1 MTAGEHRPRPVTA
14 LPAPLAITAAPDP
27 PDRMRNRLRKTSI
40 ALALVA
46 LAACAAV
53 AAPAGANRSQ
63 VTIIQHD
70 GDLLY
75 GPAELRNARLDE
87 FRDLGVEVVKFR
99 MDWRAM
105 APAPDSN
112 TKPSG
117 FSGENP
123 DEYPSQAWAAYDE
136 VIKGIV
142 SRGMRPYAMLG
153 GRAPEWA
160 TDGSGFV
167 TRPSGAEFKRFA
179 QAVGTR
185 YSGTFGGYTDP
196 LAPGGG
202 AAGLPRVT
210 LWGLWNEP
218 NLKSW
223 LSPQWKRSTPVSPRY
238 YRELVYGGQDGL
250 AASGHGGDDI
260 LIGELQPFTG
270 PRRSSSKVRPVEFL
284 RELACLDRRYRAY
297 RGSAARSRGC
307 TSFRRL
313 PGAGLAY
320 HPYTL
325 AGGPTVRQRH
335 RDDAS
340 IGQISRIV
348 TALDRLA
355 ARGRMERG
363 KLPVWN
369 SEFAFQTNPPD
380 TFQSP
385 IKRVPGFMA
394 ESEWI
399 GYRNGRVASYA
410 QYLIRD
416 DPLGPRNGG
425 FQSGLRFDDGRPKPG
440 VYSGFQLPFFV
451 RLRSSNQVEVF
462 GGVRA
467 GAAGQQVTLEQR
479 RGGGSFG
486 ALRTITL
493 GTNGYFLTKVNIS
506 RASSREFRFR
516 AGDSTSRRTKAV
528 RR

>member
-1 MTAGEHRPRPVTA
+1 
-14 LPAPLAITAAPDP
+14 
-27 PDRMRNRLRKTSI
+27 MRNRLRQTSI
-40 ALALVA
+40 VLALVA
-46 LAACAAV
+46 LATCLAA

-75 GPAELRNARLDE
+75 GSAELRNSRLDE

-99 MDWRAM
+99 MDWRAL
-105 APAPDSN
+105 APSPDSQS
-112 TKPSG
+112 KPGG

-123 DEYPSQAWAAYDE
+123 NEYPSENWAAYDE
-136 VIKGIV
+136 VVRGIV
-142 SRGMRPYAMLG
+142 ARGMRPYIMLG

-160 TDGSGFV
+160 TAGRGYVD
-167 TRPSGAEFKRFA
+167 RPNGDEFRRFA

-185 YSGTFGGYTDP
+185 YSGQFV
-196 LAPGGG
+196 PGGG
-202 AAGLPRVT
+202 GSSGGGGGGSLIPLPGGGGGTAATTPALPRVVI
-210 LWGLWNEP
+210 WGLWNEA

-223 LSPQWKRSTPVSPRY
+223 LSPQWKRSRPVSPRY
-238 YRELVYGGQDGL
+238 YRPLVYGGFDGL
-250 AASGHGGDDI
+250 AASGHGGDEI
-260 LIGELQPFTG
+260 LLGELQPFTG
-270 PRRSSSKVRPVEFL
+270 TRRSSIKVRPIEFL
-284 RELACLDRRYRAY
+284 RELACVDRRYRPY
-297 RGSAARSRGC
+297 RGSAARARGC
-307 TSFRRL
+307 ENFRRL
-313 PGAGLAY
+313 PGSGVAY

-335 RDDAS
+335 PDDAS
-340 IGQISRIV
+340 IGQISRVVKAI
-348 TALDRLA
+348 DRLA
-355 ARGRMERG
+355 SRKRLERGR
-363 KLPVWN
+363 LPVWN
-369 SEFAFQTNPPD
+369 TEFAFQTNPPD
-380 TFQSP
+380 RFQSP
-385 IKRVPGFMA
+385 IKRVPGFMG

-399 GYRNGRVASYA
+399 GYRNNRVASYA

-416 DPLGPRNGG
+416 DPLGQRYAG
-425 FQSGLRFDDGRPKPG
+425 FQSGLRFDNGQPKPG
-440 VYSGFQLPFFV
+440 VYNAFQLPFFV
-451 RLRSSNQVEVF
+451 RLRSSKQVEVF

-479 RGGGSFG
+479 RGRGSFR

-516 AGDSTSRRTKAV
+516 AGDSTSRRTKPV